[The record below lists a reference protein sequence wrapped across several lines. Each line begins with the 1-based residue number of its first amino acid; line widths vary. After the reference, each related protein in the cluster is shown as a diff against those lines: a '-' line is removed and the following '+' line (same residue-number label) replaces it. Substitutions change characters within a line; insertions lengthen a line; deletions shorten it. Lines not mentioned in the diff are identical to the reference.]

1 MIGLPGPGDALADE
15 AAELVRGR
23 SALRPEVAIVLG
35 SGLGGAM
42 ANVHEETSFS
52 FDELPGFPRPTVAG
66 HAGALV
72 LGELERAGGGL
83 PRPDPLLRR

>member
-15 AAELVRGR
+15 AAEFLRER

-35 SGLGGAM
+35 SGLGAAM
-42 ANVHEETSFS
+42 ANVREETLLSF
-52 FDELPGFPRPTVAG
+52 EEIPGFPRPTVPG

-72 LGELERAGGGL
+72 LGE
-83 PRPDPLLRR
+83 